1 MKKVVDS
8 KFVLRSSCVAEQI
21 ESEQFALVASVVT
34 EYLRVSDLAAL
45 YQSRESYELR
55 EFGLQIQL
63 VALMG
68 DKKYVAFTAV
78 QHAQKFRYINVVQT
92 KDRRHHSAFLL
103 TTDILPFT
111 IWQAS

>member
-1 MKKVVDS
+1 MDS
-8 KFVLRSSCVAEQI
+8 KLVLRSSCVAEQV
-21 ESEQFALVASVVT
+21 ESEQLALVASVVT

-45 YQSRESYELR
+45 NQSRESYELR

-63 VALMG
+63 IALMG
-68 DKKYVAFTAV
+68 DKKYVAFTCV
-78 QHAQKFRYINVVQT
+78 QHVEKLCYVNVVQT

-103 TTDILPFT
+103 TTNILPFT